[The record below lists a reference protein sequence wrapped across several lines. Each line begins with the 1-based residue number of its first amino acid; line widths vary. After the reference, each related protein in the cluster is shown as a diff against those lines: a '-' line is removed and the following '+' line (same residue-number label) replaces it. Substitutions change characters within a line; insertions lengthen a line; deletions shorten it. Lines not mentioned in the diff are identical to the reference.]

1 MFKNYSILFLFLL
14 VFTTVNS
21 QELNCTFSINSDQ
34 VGVSN
39 KQVFQTLERALTE
52 FINKQQWTNKVYKN
66 QEKIDCGMTL
76 IITSYANTNN
86 FSGTLQVN
94 AVRPVFGSNYKTPI
108 FNFKDD
114 AISFEYTEF
123 EPIVYNPATYESNLV
138 SLISYYAYMIIA
150 IDADTFSLKGGEAY
164 YKQALDIVNLAQ
176 QGSYSGWDPKRN
188 SLNRYSLVDL
198 ILSNAH
204 REYREIMYGYH
215 RNGMDVFAKN
225 PEIAKNE
232 VLEQL
237 MTFENLNKRSQNSF
251 MFRIF
256 FDAKSDE
263 VVDVFNAGPDMD
275 VKDLKRLLNRISAP
289 NSQKWKKIK

>member
-1 MFKNYSILFLFLL
+1 MSKTYTLFIVLFL
-14 VFTTVNS
+14 VFTNVKS
-21 QELNCTFSINSDQ
+21 QELNCTFSVNADQ

-52 FINKQQWTNKVYKN
+52 FVNKQQWTNKVYKS
-66 QEKIDCGMTL
+66 QEKINCGMTL
-76 IITSYANTNN
+76 IITSYTNSKN

-123 EPIVYNPATYESNLV
+123 EPLVYNPSTYESNLI

-150 IDADTFSLKGGEAY
+150 IDADTFALKGGEVFY
-164 YKQALDIVNLAQ
+164 QQALDIVNLAQ
-176 QGSYSGWDPKRN
+176 QGGYSGWESKRN

-204 REYREIMYGYH
+204 REYREILYGYH
-215 RNGMDVFAKN
+215 RSGMDVFAN
-225 PEIAKNE
+225 NTEIAKNE
-232 VLEQL
+232 IYEQL
-237 MTFENLNKRSQNSF
+237 MNFEKLNKRSQNSF

-263 VVDVFNAGPDMD
+263 IVDVFSSGPSVN
-275 VKDLKRLLNRISAP
+275 VKDLKRLLNRISAQ
-289 NSQKWKKIK
+289 NSGKWKKI

>member
-1 MFKNYSILFLFLL
+1 MFKKIIILLGLVLL
-14 VFTTVNS
+14 CTVGNS
-21 QELNCTFSINSDQ
+21 QELNCTFSINADQ

-39 KQVFQTLERALTE
+39 KQVFQTLERALTD
-52 FINKQQWTNKVYKN
+52 FVNKQQWTNRVYKSN
-66 QEKIDCGMTL
+66 EKIDCGMTL
-76 IITSYANTNN
+76 IVSSYTNNKN

-114 AISFEYTEF
+114 AISFEYTEY
-123 EPIVYNPATYESNLV
+123 EPLIYNSATYESNLI

-150 IDADTFSLKGGEAY
+150 IDADTFAMKGGENF

-176 QGSYSGWDPKRN
+176 QGNYSGWEAKRN

-198 ILSNAH
+198 ITSNAH

-215 RNGMDVFAKN
+215 RLGMDVFAN
-225 PEIAKNE
+225 NAEIAKNE
-232 VLEQL
+232 IYEQL
-237 MTFENLNKRSQNSF
+237 MSFENLNKRSQNSF

-263 VVDVFNAGPDMD
+263 VVDVFGSGPDVN
-275 VKDLKRLLNRISAP
+275 VKDLKKLLNRISAP
-289 NSQKWKKIK
+289 NSSKWKKI